1 MKQQTVTI
9 NGIVYDQRTGK
20 PLRHDRG
27 SVRYHSANQVHTTVQ
42 HSTTLN
48 RKYTAKPHAAAPALK
63 TEQAPVQPSLETH
76 STSVPVHRIT
86 KFAPHPTGISAPRQR
101 TITDIGPTTHPLAQK
116 VTDRHNAMR
125 RNVEIAAVKPSSV
138 LKKEAIADATART
151 LMTSQKKDVIQ
162 SSRKQR
168 LGKSLSIASASLGFL
183 LLGGYLTYLSMPNI
197 STRVAAA
204 QAGINANYPSY
215 KPSGY
220 SLAGPVAYQ
229 QGAVSMK
236 FAANGTPVAYTLTQA
251 RSGWDSS
258 AVLDNY
264 VLPKSG
270 ARYATTTANG
280 LMIYTFDNN
289 AAWVNGGILYTISG
303 NAPLSNDQIQHIAT
317 SV

>member
-9 NGIVYDQRTGK
+9 NGVIYDQRTGK
-20 PLRHDRG
+20 PLRHERG
-27 SVRYHSANQVHTTVQ
+27 SVRHHNASQVHATTQ

-48 RKYTAKPHAAAPALK
+48 RKYLTKPTVKKAEAPAQ
-63 TEQAPVQPSLETH
+63 QASQPSAPQPAPA
-76 STSVPVHRIT
+76 SVHKIA
-86 KFAPHPTGISAPRQR
+86 KFAPHPTESPAPRAR
-101 TITDIGPTTHPLAQK
+101 VISDIGPTRHALTQK
-116 VTDRHNAMR
+116 VAARQNATR
-125 RNVEIAAVKPSSV
+125 QAARPVTTKPAHI
-138 LKKEAIADATART
+138 LKREAIADATART
-151 LMTSQKKDVIQ
+151 VMTSQKKEVIQ
-162 SSRKQR
+162 QTRKQR
-168 LGKSLSIASASLGFL
+168 IGKSLSIASAALGFL

-264 VLPKSG
+264 IMPKAGNS
-270 ARYATTTANG
+270 YTTTTANG
-280 LMIYTFDNN
+280 LMIYTFENN

-303 NAPLSNDQIQHIAT
+303 NAPLSNEQIQRIAT

>member
-1 MKQQTVTI
+1 M
-9 NGIVYDQRTGK
+9 
-20 PLRHDRG
+20 H
-27 SVRYHSANQVHTTVQ
+27 YHTANQVHTTVQ

-48 RKYTAKPHAAAPALK
+48 RKYLTQPTAAKPSAAQANRSTPKTVPIATRRAPNPAHK
-63 TEQAPVQPSLETH
+63 
-76 STSVPVHRIT
+76 IT
-86 KFAPHPTGISAPRQR
+86 KFAPRTVDAPAPRPHLVA
-101 TITDIGPTTHPLAQK
+101 DVAPMPHPLTQK
-116 VTDRHNAMR
+116 VAERQT
-125 RNVEIAAVKPSSV
+125 AAQHATQPMPQKSAKA
-138 LKKEAIADATART
+138 LKQEAIADATRRT
-151 LMTSQKKDVIQ
+151 LMTSQKKEV
-162 SSRKQR
+162 KQPTR
-168 LGKSLSIASASLGFL
+168 GQRVGRSLSIASAAFGFL

-236 FAANGTPVAYTLTQA
+236 FAANGTPVAYTLTQT

-258 AVLDNY
+258 AVLDGY
-264 VLPKSG
+264 VTPKAG
-270 ARYATTTANG
+270 KHYATTTANG
-280 LMIYTFDNN
+280 LTIYTFDHD

-303 NAPLSNDQIQHIAT
+303 NAPLSNEQIQRIAT